1 MIVKPLESFYI
12 VNPIENFEFHN
23 KKLLEL
29 IEKTPKDK
37 FMDISFTD
45 WNISHDKHR
54 PYLKYFVDMIKP
66 KIDKIAH
73 FLDFKEVTLSNIW
86 TQQYLNNDKHDWHH
100 HAHCNFT
107 NIYYVELP
115 DLDYKTE
122 LYDPVN
128 KSIINIDVK
137 EGDLITFPA
146 HIHHRSKKNLSNKRK
161 TIISFNM
168 NCDIT
173 NKENIDSSLTKSNKP
188 SIL

>member
-1 MIVKPLESFYI
+1 MIIKHLDSFYI

-29 IEKTPKDK
+29 IEKTPKSK
-37 FMDISFTD
+37 YMDISLTD
-45 WNISHDKHR
+45 WKVPEDIHR

-66 KIDKIAH
+66 KIDKISH
-73 FLDFKEVTLSNIW
+73 FLNFKKVILSNTW
-86 TQQYLNNDKHDWHH
+86 TQQYLNKDKHDWHH
-100 HAHCNFT
+100 HADCNFT

-146 HIHHRSKKNLSNKRK
+146 YIHHRSKENLSNKRK

-168 NCDIT
+168 NCDVT
-173 NKENIDSSLTKSNKP
+173 DKENIESSLTKSIKP